1 MTAASDDGVSNTDN
15 ATSIATPTF
24 VGTLA
29 NEAGAVVTLS
39 EGAVT
44 LGSGTVDSAGAWSI
58 TSTALSVGSHSITA
72 KATDAAGNVGPL
84 SAALAVSIVA
94 PAVAAPSAPDLVAA
108 SDTGSSSTDNLTNV
122 TTPTLVGTAVAGA
135 TVKLLD
141 GATQV
146 GSATADAGGAWSI
159 TTSALSSGSHLL
171 TATATTAAGTSPA
184 SGALTVTIDTL
195 PPAAPTTPDMTAAS
209 DDGASNTDNATS
221 IVTPTFVGTLANEPG
236 AVVTL
241 SEGAVTLG
249 SGTVDSAGNWSI
261 TSTALSVGS
270 HAITAKATDAAG
282 NLGPLSAALAVSIVA
297 PAGQTITG
305 TSGANTLNG
314 GLGNDSISGLGGA
327 DQLFGNAGNDT
338 LDGGAGNDVLDGGAG
353 NDVLL
358 ISGSQAQFDT
368 MIGGDGTDTL
378 RVNPAGGAVTLNSTA
393 NISTVEVFDGG
404 GQAVQGNGS
413 GNVLDFSGFASVV
426 GVTSI
431 SGLGGADTL
440 IGTSGADV
448 LIGGAG
454 ADQLTGG
461 AGDDIF
467 RYLAFNESSSAARDV
482 ILDFTGAGVAGG
494 DVIDVS
500 ALSASTFVFN
510 GTGAFSGGGIPS
522 IRYVVSGGVTDVMF
536 DSGNGGSAEMIVR
549 INAPVTLFS
558 GDFIL

>member
-1 MTAASDDGVSNTDN
+1 
-15 ATSIATPTF
+15 
-24 VGTLA
+24 
-29 NEAGAVVTLS
+29 
-39 EGAVT
+39 
-44 LGSGTVDSAGAWSI
+44 
-58 TSTALSVGSHSITA
+58 
-72 KATDAAGNVGPL
+72 
-84 SAALAVSIVA
+84 
-94 PAVAAPSAPDLVAA
+94 
-108 SDTGSSSTDNLTNV
+108 
-122 TTPTLVGTAVAGA
+122 
-135 TVKLLD
+135 
-141 GATQV
+141 
-146 GSATADAGGAWSI
+146 
-159 TTSALSSGSHLL
+159 
-171 TATATTAAGTSPA
+171 
-184 SGALTVTIDTL
+184 
-195 PPAAPTTPDMTAAS
+195 
-209 DDGASNTDNATS
+209 
-221 IVTPTFVGTLANEPG
+221 
-236 AVVTL
+236 
-241 SEGAVTLG
+241 
-249 SGTVDSAGNWSI
+249 
-261 TSTALSVGS
+261 
-270 HAITAKATDAAG
+270 
-282 NLGPLSAALAVSIVA
+282 
-297 PAGQTITG
+297 
-305 TSGANTLNG
+305 
-314 GLGNDSISGLGGA
+314 
-327 DQLFGNAGNDT
+327 
-338 LDGGAGNDVLDGGAG
+338 VLDGGAG